1 MTRPKLQLQDY
12 LSTEELKI
20 QYRSCKNAKEAR
32 RWQVLW
38 LVSQG
43 YSASQAA
50 ESVGLGVSWVREVIN
65 RYNREGPKSIKDQ
78 HRINPGGKKP
88 RLDAKQQAELVQA
101 LSAAPPDGGSWTGSK
116 VAAWIKQKTGIET
129 YTQLGWVYLQT
140 LGAKVKLKKRG
151 KTRRTISSAA
161 QALHK
166 EE

>member
-1 MTRPKLQLQDY
+1 MTRPKLRLEHY
-12 LSTEELKI
+12 LSTEELKT

-32 RWQVLW
+32 RWHVLW

-65 RYNREGPKSIKDQ
+65 RYNREGPNSIKDQ
-78 HRINPGGKKP
+78 HKINPGGKKP
-88 RLDAKQQAELVQA
+88 RLDAKQQTELLEA
-101 LSAAPPDGGSWTGSK
+101 LSSAPADGGVWTGSK
-116 VAAWIKQKTGIET
+116 VAAWIKEKTGIET
-129 YTQLGWVYLQT
+129 YNQLGWVYLQT
-140 LGAKVKLKKRG
+140 LGAKVKLKKHG
-151 KTRRTISSAA
+151 KTRKTLSHLA

>member
-1 MTRPKLQLQDY
+1 MTRPNLRLESY
-12 LSTEELKI
+12 LSTEELKTH
-20 QYRSCKNAKEAR
+20 YRSCKNAKEAR
-32 RWQVLW
+32 RWHVLW

-65 RYNREGPKSIKDQ
+65 RYNREGPNSIKDQ

-88 RLDAKQQAELVQA
+88 RLDAKQQTELLEA
-101 LSAAPPDGGSWTGSK
+101 LSSPPADGGVWTGSK
-116 VAAWIKQKTGIET
+116 VAAWIKEKTGIET

-140 LGAKVKLKKRG
+140 LGAKVKLKKRS
-151 KTRRTISSAA
+151 KTRGALSRVA